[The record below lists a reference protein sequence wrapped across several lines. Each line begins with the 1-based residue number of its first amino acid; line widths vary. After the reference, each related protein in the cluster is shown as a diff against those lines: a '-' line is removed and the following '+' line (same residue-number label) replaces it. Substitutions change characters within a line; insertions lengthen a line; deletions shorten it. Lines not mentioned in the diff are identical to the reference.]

1 MTQFMKYPRTPHII
15 GSRLQPGD
23 EDLDL
28 VDLGDLRGGTL
39 VFEEKIDGANAA
51 LSFRADG
58 SLQLQSRGHVL
69 RGGGRE
75 AQFALFKAWAEAHR
89 HRFHTVLGARYI
101 VFGEWCYAKHTIF
114 YDRLPHYFLEFDVFD
129 RDEKLFLSTP
139 ARRRLLEGLPIVPVP
154 VVHEGA
160 VHDGAGLRK
169 LVGSARFKSPAWK
182 SALAAAA
189 AAAGQ
194 SPDRVAAETDPSDL
208 AEGLYLKHED
218 GDRVIGRYKFIR
230 ESYLQ
235 AVVTSGS
242 HWQDRPIVP
251 NRLAPGID
259 IFAGAGA

>member
-1 MTQFMKYPRTPHII
+1 MTEFMKYPRTPHLI

-23 EDLDL
+23 EDIDQ

-69 RGGGRE
+69 RGGSRE

-89 HRFHTVLGARYI
+89 HRFHAVLGARYI

-114 YDRLPHYFLEFDVFD
+114 YDRLPHFFLEFDVFD
-129 RDEKLFLSTP
+129 RETKLFLSTP
-139 ARRRLLEGLPIVPVP
+139 ARHRLLEGLALVSVPVL
-154 VVHEGA
+154 HEGA
-160 VHDGAGLRK
+160 VRDGADLRK
-169 LVGSARFKSPAWK
+169 LIGPARFKSAGWHA
-182 SALAAAA
+182 SLREAATAS
-189 AAAGQ
+189 GQ
-194 SPDRVAAETDPSDL
+194 KPDRVVAETDPSDL
-208 AEGLYLKHED
+208 GEGLYLKHED
-218 GDRVIGRYKFIR
+218 GNCVIGRYKFIR

-235 AVVTSGS
+235 AVATSGS

-251 NRLAPGID
+251 NQLAPGVD